1 MTMVIDGTAGRTFPD
16 GSVQNT
22 AAIAQINAFTAT
34 VAANALTITQAQVSL
49 AFRSTTLGSGVVSTV
64 TGIPANLVV
73 PSGATLGTVSAIQS
87 RLIVLA
93 LNNAGALELAVVNIA
108 GGNDLTETGLIST
121 TAISAAAASASV
133 VYSTTARTS
142 VAYRVIGYI
151 ESTQATA
158 GTWATAPSTIQGVGG
173 QALTAMSSLGYG
185 QTWQNVTGSR
195 ANATTYYNTTGK
207 PITVSITVL
216 ANGNGNGY
224 SVNGAV
230 VGRVDANAGGIVNMP
245 YTFVVPPSGNYSA
258 SGPAGPTN
266 WSELR

>member
-1 MTMVIDGTAGRTFPD
+1 MVIDGTAGGTFPD

-49 AFRSTTLGSGVVSTV
+49 AFRSTTLNSGAATTV
-64 TGIPANLVV
+64 TGTPANLVV
-73 PSGATLGTVSAIQS
+73 PANQSFGIATTGVVNRYAVLVLNDAGTL
-87 RLIVLA
+87 RLA
-93 LNNAGALELAVVNIA
+93 LSPLA
-108 GGNDLTETGLIST
+108 GGVLLDETNFLTATNVVTNTLT
-121 TAISAAAASASV
+121 TI
-133 VYSTTARTS
+133 YSTASTGA
-142 VAYRVIGYI
+142 VAYRVVGFIDIAYTSGLGY
-151 ESTQATA
+151 SV
-158 GTWATAPSTIQGVGG
+158 APQQVQGVGG
-173 QALTAMSSLGYG
+173 QAFTAMSSLGYG

-230 VGRVDANAGGIVNMP
+230 VGRVDANAGGVVSMP

-258 SGPAGPTN
+258 SGPAGPAN